1 MIKTYEFWKFWLCV
15 FIKVYHTFS
24 TLSVYFMLSR
34 KKTIFFLEFFFFIIL
49 CNFSE
54 MWVLSN
60 HSLVLAFMLGQLYN
74 LIDMTDVIAEFWL
87 NEIDFKSQFWCNAN
101 PTNQA
106 AQVLLTLISSICHRI
121 EIWLFFSLS
130 SLLSQINKCWYL

>member
-15 FIKVYHTFS
+15 FIKVYQTFS
-24 TLSVYFMLSR
+24 TLSIYFMLSEE
-34 KKTIFFLEFFFFIIL
+34 KNDFFPDFFLIIL

-54 MWVLSN
+54 IWVVSN

-74 LIDMTDVIAEFWL
+74 LIDMTVVFAEFWL
-87 NEIDFKSQFWCNAN
+87 NESDFKTQFWCNVN

-121 EIWLFFSLS
+121 EIWLVFL
-130 SLLSQINKCWYL
+130 YLRCYRK